1 MTIRQN
7 IFWQYLEWHFF
18 DVPREVLNA
27 WKNFLKF
34 GLYYFSLPFLFKTI
48 FSPWRRYLWAYP
60 KGLDIG
66 KYVEV
71 FFSNLIS
78 RLLGGIM
85 RVFLIFFCLLF
96 EGGALLGGVIV
107 LLGWL
112 ILPIILAAGF
122 ILGLKYVQF

>member
-7 IFWQYLEWHFF
+7 ILWQYLEWHFF
-18 DVPREVLNA
+18 DVPREILKA

-34 GLYYFSLPFLFKTI
+34 GFYYFSLPFLFKTI
-48 FSPWRRYLWAYP
+48 FSPWRKYLWAYP
-60 KGLDIG
+60 KALDIG

-96 EGGALLGGVIV
+96 EGGALLGGAIV

-112 ILPIILAAGF
+112 ILPIILAAGL
-122 ILGLKYVQF
+122 ILGLKIIF

>member
-1 MTIRQN
+1 MTARQN
-7 IFWQYLEWHFF
+7 ILWQYIEWHFF
-18 DVPREVLNA
+18 DVPREILKA

-34 GLYYFSLPFLFKTI
+34 GFYYFSLPFLFKTI

-78 RLLGGIM
+78 RVLGGIM

-96 EGGALLGGVIV
+96 EGGALLGGVIA
-107 LLGWL
+107 LFGWL
-112 ILPIILAAGF
+112 ILPIILAVGF
-122 ILGLKYVQF
+122 ILGLKIIF